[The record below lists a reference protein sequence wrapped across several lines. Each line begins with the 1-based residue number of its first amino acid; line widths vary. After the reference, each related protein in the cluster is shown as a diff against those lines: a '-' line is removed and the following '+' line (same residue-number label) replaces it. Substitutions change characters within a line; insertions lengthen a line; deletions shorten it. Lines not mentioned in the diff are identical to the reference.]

1 MPKRPLPP
9 LNTLRGFDAAAR
21 HLSFTLAAN
30 ELHLTQGAISR
41 QVRDLELALDCQL
54 FRRMTRRIELTP
66 EGEDFARTV
75 RDCLGELERS
85 AQRIGRSRTTRTLT
99 ISILPTIASLWLMP
113 RLHLFTQANPG
124 VEVRIISSIE
134 PSNLLAHE
142 ADIAIR
148 VGRIPGR
155 RYERGQ
161 PRIDLDMVTSW
172 DGVQADELFPDIL
185 RPACAPALAG
195 EAMLED
201 GRPVVRLP
209 LIHTSSRRH
218 AWPDWLRATGG
229 RADGREAG
237 GELEFGHFFMSLDA
251 ARQGRGIAIV
261 PDILLAQYDRRAE
274 LAMPLPSEVRSA
286 GEYYLLIHESRLDD
300 PRTQAF
306 RDWILAESRKA
317 RDGLT
322 LPADPSIS
330 TIVSQLSEL

>member
-21 HLSFTLAAN
+21 HLSFTLAAD

-85 AQRIGRSRTTRTLT
+85 AQRIGRSRTMRTLT

-185 RPACAPALAG
+185 RPACAPELAG
-195 EAMLED
+195 EAVLED
-201 GRPVVRLP
+201 GRPLVRLP

-218 AWPDWLRATGG
+218 AWPDWLKATGG
-229 RADGREAG
+229 QAIAGTG

-274 LAMPLPSEVRSA
+274 LAMPLPSELRSA

-306 RDWILAESRKA
+306 RDWILAEAHKA

-322 LPADPSIS
+322 SPAGRSVG
-330 TIVSQLSEL
+330 TIPSQLSDL